1 MCMSLRYVRLRCWLT
16 LCTDVSVV
24 LCVTLERMGASKHGH
39 CMFMC
44 VYVYVYLCMCMVIH
58 VCMYMC
64 IYVYLYACWR
74 NMLRM
79 HTHTHTTKLLV
90 V

>member
-1 MCMSLRYVRLRCWLT
+1 
-16 LCTDVSVV
+16 
-24 LCVTLERMGASKHGH
+24 
-39 CMFMC
+39 
-44 VYVYVYLCMCMVIH
+44 MCMVIH